1 MNFYYIIFHDSSG
14 MSFQFITHYYTSL
27 LISFSHK
34 NSIWVIFNI
43 LFNLSKYLISFAL
56 HLIYAFLRSK
66 LGHCINVLLPFPS
79 SKPIIQIS
87 YPSSVLLRSSSL
99 LLLLL
104 FFFILLFPCFFIYK
118 FIDVIP
124 LFLRHMLHRSN
135 HVFPHFH
142 LNIISILI
150 QINDLQ
156 QNICNR
162 CLVTPI

>member
-66 LGHCINVLLPFPS
+66 LGHCINVFLSFPS

-87 YPSSVLLRSSSL
+87 YPSSVLLRSSRL

-104 FFFILLFPCFFIYK
+104 FSLFYCFHVSLSTNLLM
-118 FIDVIP
+118 
-124 LFLRHMLHRSN
+124 LFLSSCATCFTALTM
-135 HVFPHFH
+135 FFH
-142 LNIISILI
+142 IS
-150 QINDLQ
+150 
-156 QNICNR
+156 
-162 CLVTPI
+162 T